1 MAHRGSGRNRLPGTA
16 QRIALLEQPPGGR
29 RKADSRGPPYRVT
42 SPAPVFEYRSRK
54 APRSAAGTSNE
65 AIGHNEDDDED
76 EIWGEIDDCGED
88 VGMAVSAG
96 DSHYDVIWATTNPIR
111 GAVF

>member
-1 MAHRGSGRNRLPGTA
+1 MSTDRGR
-16 QRIALLEQPPGGR
+16 
-29 RKADSRGPPYRVT
+29 
-42 SPAPVFEYRSRK
+42 
-54 APRSAAGTSNE
+54 PRSAAGTSNE

>member
-29 RKADSRGPPYRVT
+29 GKADSRGPPYRVT
-42 SPAPVFEYRSRK
+42 SSAPVFEFRSRK

-65 AIGHNEDDDED
+65 AIGHNEDD
-76 EIWGEIDDCGED
+76 EIWVEINDCGED

>member
-1 MAHRGSGRNRLPGTA
+1 MDVGRQIQEAR
-16 QRIALLEQPPGGR
+16 RIGCPPGPR
-29 RKADSRGPPYRVT
+29 
-42 SPAPVFEYRSRK
+42 FEYRSRK

-65 AIGHNEDDDED
+65 AIGHNEDD
-76 EIWGEIDDCGED
+76 EIWVEINDCGED

>member
-65 AIGHNEDDDED
+65 AIGHNEDGDEYGSALD
-76 EIWGEIDDCGED
+76 EIDSDGADD
-88 VGMAVSAG
+88 AV
-96 DSHYDVIWATTNPIR
+96 PRR
-111 GAVF
+111 GAE